1 MSNRALTLMMGFV
14 AALIV
19 VVGAVLVIALLG
31 NGDGESPAPGSPS
44 DGGSGGS
51 SSTEGFCRDNVLITF
66 GADPASVLDPIQV
79 RDEGTA
85 EYVVEI
91 FGGLVTLDLNM
102 KVVPD
107 IAERWEVSPDG
118 LTYTFHLR
126 DDVVFHNGR
135 RVTADDF
142 KYSFERAADPANASP
157 TVLLYLGNIVGVR
170 ERYANQAAEVSGVQ
184 VIDERT
190 LQIRVRQPTSYFL
203 AELTYP
209 VAFVVDREQI
219 ERDPRN
225 WTRRPNGTGPYRV
238 KEFVPGQRIV
248 LVRNERYHLGIPKLE
263 EVRFDLG
270 GGSLLTRY
278 ENNEIHVAL
287 VPAIELGA
295 IKEGRSP
302 LAREYVPNPR
312 MAVSYLAFNAKQPPF
327 DDPKVRQALAMT
339 VDRER
344 INDVLLFGTQRPA
357 DGILPP
363 EMPGYDEAISGYAY
377 DPARAKQLLAESKY
391 AANMPRIV
399 LTYAGAGGEPPDV
412 LLAITEEWKQ
422 QLGIEVEL
430 QATEYSAFLRELRR
444 GTFQAFSAGW
454 IADYPDPEDFL
465 DKLFHSESPQ
475 NEMGYRN
482 PEVDRILE
490 QARGERDQ
498 ARRFELYHQAERL
511 ILQDAVV
518 IPLFWPV
525 EHQLVKPCV
534 KNWPVVPMTVPKYRY
549 IEISPD

>member
-1 MSNRALTLMMGFV
+1 MSNRSLTLMMGFV

-31 NGDGESPAPGSPS
+31 NGDDGSAPASPS
-44 DGGSGGS
+44 DGSSGS
-51 SSTEGFCRDNVLITF
+51 SGSPAGFCRDSVLITF

-107 IAERWEVSPDG
+107 IAESWDVSPDG

-135 RVTADDF
+135 RVTAEDF

-157 TVLLYLGNIVGVR
+157 TILLYLGNIVGVR
-170 ERYANQAAEVSGVQ
+170 ERYNNQASEVSGVQ

-209 VAFVVDREQI
+209 VAFVVDRQQI
-219 ERDPRN
+219 EQDPRN

-248 LVRNERYHLGIPKLE
+248 LVRNERYHLGVPKLQ
-263 EVRFDLG
+263 EVRFDLS

-302 LAREYVPNPR
+302 LAKEYVPNPR

-327 DDPKVRQALAMT
+327 DDPKVRQALAMS

-363 EMPGYDEAISGYAY
+363 EMPGYDESISGYPY

-391 AANMPRIV
+391 ANNMPRIV

-412 LLAITEEWKQ
+412 LLAIQENWRQ
-422 QLGIEVEL
+422 QLGIDVEL

-465 DKLFHSESPQ
+465 DKLFHSQSPQ
-475 NEMGYRN
+475 NEMGYSN
-482 PEVDRILE
+482 PQVDRLLE

-549 IEISPD
+549 IEIRPD

>member
-14 AALIV
+14 AVLIFA
-19 VVGAVLVIALLG
+19 VGAVLVVVLARG
-31 NGDGESPAPGSPS
+31 GGDDSAPAVPGSS
-44 DGGSGGS
+44 DSEESADGS
-51 SSTEGFCRDNVLITF
+51 GFCRDQVLITF
-66 GADPASVLDPIQV
+66 GADPATVLDPIQV

-102 KVVPD
+102 NVVPD

-118 LTYTFHLR
+118 LIYTFYLR

-135 RVTADDF
+135 RVTAEDF

-157 TVLLYLGNIVGVR
+157 TALLYLGNIVGLR
-170 ERYANQAAEVSGVQ
+170 ERYLGQADEVEGVQ

-190 LQIRVRQPTSYFL
+190 LQIRVKEPTPYFL

-219 ERDPRN
+219 ESDPRN
-225 WTRRPNGTGPYRV
+225 WTRHPNGTGPFRL
-238 KEFVPGQRIV
+238 KEFVPAERIV
-248 LVRNERYHLGIPKLE
+248 LVRNERYHLGPPKLE

-278 ENNEIHVAL
+278 ENDEIHVAL
-287 VPAIELGA
+287 VPSIELEAVRSG
-295 IKEGRSP
+295 ESP
-302 LAREYVPNPR
+302 LSKEYVPNPR
-312 MAVSYLAFNAKQPPF
+312 MAVTYIAFNVNQPPF

-339 VDRER
+339 VDRET
-344 INDVLLFGTQRPA
+344 INEVLLFGTQRPA

-363 EMPGYDEAISGYAY
+363 EMPGYKEEISGYPY
-377 DPARAKQLLAESKY
+377 DPERARQLLAESKY
-391 AANMPRIV
+391 AGAMPRII

-412 LLAITEEWKQ
+412 LQAIQATWAE

-430 QATEYSAFLRELRR
+430 QATEYAAFLRELRR

-465 DKLFHSESPQ
+465 DKLFHSESQQ

-490 QARGERDQ
+490 EARTELDPER
-498 ARRFELYHQAERL
+498 RYELYHQAEQM
-511 ILQDAVV
+511 ILDDAVV

-549 IEISPD
+549 IEIQPE

>member
-1 MSNRALTLMMGFV
+1 
-14 AALIV
+14 
-19 VVGAVLVIALLG
+19 
-31 NGDGESPAPGSPS
+31 
-44 DGGSGGS
+44 
-51 SSTEGFCRDNVLITF
+51 
-66 GADPASVLDPIQV
+66 
-79 RDEGTA
+79 
-85 EYVVEI
+85 
-91 FGGLVTLDLNM
+91 
-102 KVVPD
+102 
-107 IAERWEVSPDG
+107 
-118 LTYTFHLR
+118 
-126 DDVVFHNGR
+126 
-135 RVTADDF
+135 
-142 KYSFERAADPANASP
+142 
-157 TVLLYLGNIVGVR
+157 
-170 ERYANQAAEVSGVQ
+170 
-184 VIDERT
+184 
-190 LQIRVRQPTSYFL
+190 
-203 AELTYP
+203 TYP
-209 VAFVVDREQI
+209 VAFVVDRQQI
-219 ERDPRN
+219 EQDPRN

-248 LVRNERYHLGIPKLE
+248 LVRNERYHLGVPKLQ
-263 EVRFDLG
+263 EVRFDLS

-302 LAREYVPNPR
+302 LAKEYVPNPR

-327 DDPKVRQALAMT
+327 DDPKVRQALAMS

-363 EMPGYDEAISGYAY
+363 EMPGYDESISGYPY

-391 AANMPRIV
+391 ANNMPRIV

-412 LLAITEEWKQ
+412 LLAIQENWRQ
-422 QLGIEVEL
+422 QLGIDVEL

-465 DKLFHSESPQ
+465 DKLFHSQSPQ
-475 NEMGYRN
+475 NEMGYSN
-482 PEVDRILE
+482 PQVDRLLE

-549 IEISPD
+549 IEIRPD

>member
-1 MSNRALTLMMGFV
+1 MSNRSLTLMMGFV

-31 NGDGESPAPGSPS
+31 NGDDGSAPASPS
-44 DGGSGGS
+44 DGSSGS
-51 SSTEGFCRDNVLITF
+51 SGSPAGFCRDSVLITF

-107 IAERWEVSPDG
+107 IAESWDVSPDG

-135 RVTADDF
+135 RVTAEDF

-170 ERYANQAAEVSGVQ
+170 ERYNNQASEVSGVQ

-209 VAFVVDREQI
+209 VAFVVDRQQI
-219 ERDPRN
+219 EQDPRN

-248 LVRNERYHLGIPKLE
+248 LVRNERYHLGVPKLQ
-263 EVRFDLG
+263 EVRFDLS

-302 LAREYVPNPR
+302 LAKEYVPNPR

-327 DDPKVRQALAMT
+327 DDPKVRQALAMS
-339 VDRER
+339 VDRDR

-363 EMPGYDEAISGYAY
+363 EMPGYDESISGYPY

-391 AANMPRIV
+391 ANNMPRIV
-399 LTYAGAGGEPPDV
+399 LPYAGAGGEPPDV
-412 LLAITEEWKQ
+412 LLAIQENWRQ
-422 QLGIEVEL
+422 QLGIDVEL

-465 DKLFHSESPQ
+465 DKLFHSQSPQ
-475 NEMGYRN
+475 NEMGYSN
-482 PEVDRILE
+482 PQVDRLLE

-549 IEISPD
+549 IEIRPD

>member
-1 MSNRALTLMMGFV
+1 MSNRSLTLMMGFV

-31 NGDGESPAPGSPS
+31 NGDDGSAPASPS
-44 DGGSGGS
+44 DGSSGS
-51 SSTEGFCRDNVLITF
+51 SGSPAGFCRDSVLITF

-107 IAERWEVSPDG
+107 IAESWDVSPDG

-135 RVTADDF
+135 RVTAEDF

-170 ERYANQAAEVSGVQ
+170 ERYNNQASEVSGVQ

-209 VAFVVDREQI
+209 VAFVVDRQQI
-219 ERDPRN
+219 EQDPRN

-248 LVRNERYHLGIPKLE
+248 LVRNERYHLGVPKLQ
-263 EVRFDLG
+263 EVRFDLS

-302 LAREYVPNPR
+302 LAKEYVPNPR

-327 DDPKVRQALAMT
+327 DDPKVRQALAMS

-363 EMPGYDEAISGYAY
+363 EMPGYDESISGYPY

-391 AANMPRIV
+391 ANNMPRIV

-412 LLAITEEWKQ
+412 LLAIQENWRQ
-422 QLGIEVEL
+422 QLGIDVEL

-465 DKLFHSESPQ
+465 DKLFHSQSPQ
-475 NEMGYRN
+475 NEMGYSN
-482 PEVDRILE
+482 PQVDRLLE

-549 IEISPD
+549 IEIRPD

>member
-1 MSNRALTLMMGFV
+1 MSNRSLTLMMGFV

-31 NGDGESPAPGSPS
+31 NGDDGSAPASPS
-44 DGGSGGS
+44 DGSSGS
-51 SSTEGFCRDNVLITF
+51 SGSPAGFCRDSVLITF

-107 IAERWEVSPDG
+107 IAESWDVSPDG

-135 RVTADDF
+135 RVTAEDF

-170 ERYANQAAEVSGVQ
+170 ERYNNQASEVSGVQ

-209 VAFVVDREQI
+209 VAFVVDRQQI
-219 ERDPRN
+219 EQDPRN

-248 LVRNERYHLGIPKLE
+248 LVRNERYHLGVPKLQ
-263 EVRFDLG
+263 EVRFDLS

-302 LAREYVPNPR
+302 LAKEYVPNPR

-327 DDPKVRQALAMT
+327 DDPKVRQALAMS
-339 VDRER
+339 VDRDR

-363 EMPGYDEAISGYAY
+363 EMPGYDESISGYPY

-391 AANMPRIV
+391 ANNMPRIV

-412 LLAITEEWKQ
+412 LLAIQENWRQ
-422 QLGIEVEL
+422 QLGIDVEL

-465 DKLFHSESPQ
+465 DKLFHSQSPQ
-475 NEMGYRN
+475 NEMGYSN
-482 PEVDRILE
+482 PQVDRLLE

-549 IEISPD
+549 IEIRPD